1 MHNSENFLDVFNI
14 IANNWNA
21 LQILLLNLRD
31 DALQQLL
38 PGDVVVNMDE
48 ETLAE
53 KLLYLTSFKLMYE
66 TTTFNVISI
75 TTT

>member
-1 MHNSENFLDVFNI
+1 MRTDKGQTGISSKLSVNTT
-14 IANNWNA
+14 ANE
-21 LQILLLNLRD
+21 ILLLNLRD

-53 KLLYLTSFKLMYE
+53 KLLYLTSFMLMYE